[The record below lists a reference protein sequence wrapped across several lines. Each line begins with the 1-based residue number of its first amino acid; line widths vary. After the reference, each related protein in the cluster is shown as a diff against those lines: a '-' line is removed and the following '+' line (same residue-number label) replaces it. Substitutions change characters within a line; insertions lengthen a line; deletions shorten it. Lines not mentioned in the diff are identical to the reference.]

1 MLESWLRVYSNSSFL
16 LSASGITLSCP
27 SLWINSTS
35 NNANVLCCLNYFV
48 KALGWVSK
56 YFKEMFIRK
65 DLGLVRPQVILPF
78 FKVTRSHTTL
88 SHELVIAIMS
98 T

>member
-35 NNANVLCCLNYFV
+35 SNAKVLCCLNYFV

-56 YFKEMFIRK
+56 YFKEMFIYK
-65 DLGLVRPQVILPF
+65 DLGLVRPQVI
-78 FKVTRSHTTL
+78 KVTRSHTTL
-88 SHELVIAIMS
+88 SHELAIAIMS